1 MQAASTRLKT
11 SLLLTSIVVAMPLV
25 VVGANVLK
33 ERQQR
38 RSAAMAMTQGD
49 PSQAPPIFRK
59 YGCGGCHVIPGIAGA
74 DGKVGGPLVDLRERV
89 YLAGV
94 VENTSDNLVNWIASP
109 QRFSQRSAMPATGIT
124 ESEARHLAAY
134 LYAQ

>member
-1 MQAASTRLKT
+1 MQAASADLKAP
-11 SLLLTSIVVAMPLV
+11 LILAGIVIVLPLV
-25 VVGANVLK
+25 MVAASVVK

-38 RSAAMAMTQGD
+38 RSVAVAMTQGD
-49 PSQAPPIFRK
+49 PSLAPPIFRR
-59 YGCGGCHVIPGIAGA
+59 YGCGGCHVIPGVPGA

-89 YLAGV
+89 YLGGV
-94 VENTSDNLVNWIASP
+94 IENTADNLINWIVSP

-124 ESEARHLAAY
+124 EPEARHLAAY

>member
-1 MQAASTRLKT
+1 MQAASTRLKS
-11 SLLLTSIVVAMPLV
+11 SLLLTAAVVVLPLV
-25 VVGANVLK
+25 MVGANVLK

-38 RSAAMAMTQGD
+38 RSVAMAMTEGD
-49 PSQAPPIFRK
+49 PSRAPPIFRK
-59 YGCGGCHVIPGIAGA
+59 YGCGGCHVIPGVPGA

-94 VENTSDNLVNWIASP
+94 VENTSDNLVNWIVSP
-109 QRFSQRSAMPATGIT
+109 QRFSQRSAMPATGIS
-124 ESEARHLAAY
+124 EPEARHLAAY